1 MKAKF
6 AKTHALLKYHRQTPP
21 DYLRTRETIRAII
34 SNFTQ
39 IITQMYKSSLSIRR
53 EILIHLVFWLIWS
66 YYSFL
71 LRDEE
76 GLRIGKVTLFYGTG
90 IAVYV
95 ITFYCNYLF
104 LLPWVFK
111 PFRWKKALIGF
122 ITVIFLFTSLR
133 YLIEEVITLSLWGI
147 RNYTPGTSII
157 YYLYDNLLYS
167 SKPVILSTVLW
178 SIIFLVRTL
187 EYNTY
192 ILQEN
197 KNTEIK
203 FLKAQINP
211 HFIFNTLNNIY
222 SMVYFQSEKSLPA
235 IEKLSGIMRF
245 TTYESQKEKIL
256 LSEEINYIKAY
267 VALEQLR
274 HQDNAF
280 VNLDIATEDE
290 SIEIPPYILS
300 PLVENAL
307 KHGTASNATPIAVE
321 LKASNRQ
328 LAFTVANEISSQKKD
343 KLGGIGLDN
352 LKKRLEI
359 HYPGSHKLH
368 LINEHNRF
376 IAQLEIDLK

>member
-1 MKAKF
+1 
-6 AKTHALLKYHRQTPP
+6 
-21 DYLRTRETIRAII
+21 
-34 SNFTQ
+34 
-39 IITQMYKSSLSIRR
+39 MYKSSLSVKR
-53 EILIHLVFWLIWS
+53 EIWIHLVFWLIWS
-66 YYSFL
+66 YYSFFVV
-71 LRDEE
+71 DEK
-76 GLRIGKVTLFYGTG
+76 GLQVGYVSLFYGTG
-90 IAVYV
+90 IAVYI
-95 ITFYCNYLF
+95 ITFYCNYLL
-104 LLPWVFK
+104 LLPRVFR

-122 ITVIFLFTSLR
+122 LAIFLLYAGLR
-133 YLIEEVITLSLWGI
+133 YLIEEVAVSGLWGVH
-147 RNYTPGTSII
+147 NYAPDTSIA

-256 LSEEINYIKAY
+256 LSDEIDYIKAY
-267 VALEQLR
+267 IELEQLR
-274 HQDNAF
+274 HEDHAF
-280 VNLDIATEDE
+280 VQLDINMEAG

-307 KHGTASNATPIAVE
+307 KHGLASNAAPTVIS
-321 LKASNRQ
+321 LKAHNRQ
-328 LAFTVANEISSQKKD
+328 LTFTVINEIGTQKKD

-352 LKKRLEI
+352 LKRRLEI
-359 HYPGSHKLH
+359 HYPNTHRLQLGQE
-368 LINEHNRF
+368 NNRF
-376 IAQLEIDLK
+376 TAQLEIDLA